1 MRMFDHSIKKSKNE
15 GRPENEP
22 RQSSIE
28 GRRNQMGYN
37 SFSKFLES
45 QAAKNPLKYN
55 VEKAK
60 ASRDAKDLAK
70 RMSLDEYDDLRSFW
84 QRKRY
89 ATIAFVLRK
98 HGLEFK
104 GISYIEALM
113 NELVSIME
121 QRHRNF

>member
-1 MRMFDHSIKKSKNE
+1 
-15 GRPENEP
+15 
-22 RQSSIE
+22 
-28 GRRNQMGYN
+28 MGHD
-37 SFSKFLES
+37 SFRKFLES

-70 RMSLDEYDDLRSFW
+70 RMSLDEYDHLRSFW

-89 ATIAFVLRK
+89 ATIAFVLRR

-104 GISYIEALM
+104 GISYLESLM

-121 QRHRNF
+121 QRHEDF